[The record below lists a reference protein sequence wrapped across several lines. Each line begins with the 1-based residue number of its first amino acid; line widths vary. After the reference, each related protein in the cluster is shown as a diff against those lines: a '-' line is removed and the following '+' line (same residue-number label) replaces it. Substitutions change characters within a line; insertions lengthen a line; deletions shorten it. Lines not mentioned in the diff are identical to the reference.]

1 MKQSTKELLG
11 LRIQEI
17 RKIRKLTQEQLS
29 RKVDLDAKHISRIEV
44 GRSYPSLDT
53 LEKLANALKVE
64 ISTFFKF
71 SHHNAKNKRE
81 LKKTINELLADLSE
95 DKLRL
100 TEKVLKALFE

>member
-1 MKQSTKELLG
+1 MKQSTKKLLG

-71 SHHNAKNKRE
+71 GHNAKNKRE
-81 LKKTINELLADLSE
+81 LKKTINELLADFSE